1 MEFDANVCTKEFLQ
15 EHRYVLGTLCSGSED
30 FASSSLACDI
40 DVLKLIINE
49 DYRIP
54 AAHSLAC
61 NQAKWVELALASDLE
76 IFDLRDD
83 AGNTTAHAI
92 VQNNDTSLI
101 ARVIQKHPSVLLL
114 ANRHGDTVAHQ
125 IAKKPRDIDWI
136 NSELLKDR
144 NVLTLE
150 NKSGLTVAHYLAFYS
165 PCWAN
170 SQDAQDPEVLMLG
183 MGKTLPLA
191 VALIDQVGC
200 LENQTFLSKQILFLD
215 WDGQSIAERLYVKYN
230 NETGMSLPWIA
241 IHLIS
246 QGAAFKYSEVMS
258 TDIVRKILKQGQ
270 SLINDS
276 LEPEICLKRSIAMY
290 STVFYAFERVQLNF
304 RPKDYED
311 WVGLVN
317 EASNSVNSI
326 LEKNPELLHENHCF
340 DFNCEPGM
348 SLIQQALSKKEF
360 KSPIKTLEVDEIDTT
375 NTHSLY

>member
-1 MEFDANVCTKEFLQ
+1 MEFDASVCTKEFLQ
-15 EHRYVLGTLCSGSED
+15 EHRYFLGTLCSGSEE
-30 FASSSLACDI
+30 FALSSLASDI
-40 DVLKLIINE
+40 DILKLIINE
-49 DYRIP
+49 DFRIP

-61 NQAKWVELALASDLE
+61 NQAKWVELALASNLD
-76 IFDLRDD
+76 IFELRDD

-101 ARVIQKHPSVLLL
+101 AKVIQKHPSVLLL
-114 ANRHGDTVAHQ
+114 ANRHGETVAHQ

-144 NVLTLE
+144 DVLRLE

-170 SQDAQDPEVLMLG
+170 SKDAQDPDVLMLG
-183 MGKTLPLA
+183 MGKTMPLA

-200 LENQTFLSKQILFLD
+200 LENQTFLSKQILCLD
-215 WDGQSIAERLYVKYN
+215 WDDQSIAERLYIKYN

-276 LEPEICLKRSIAMY
+276 LEPEIGLKRSIAMY
-290 STVFYAFERVQLNF
+290 STVIYAFERVQLNF
-304 RPKDYED
+304 RPKDYAD
-311 WVGLVN
+311 WVDLVN

-326 LEKNPELLHENHCF
+326 LEKNPELLHENHCL

-348 SLIQQALSKKEF
+348 LLIQQALSKKEF
-360 KSPIKTLEVDEIDTT
+360 KSAIESFNVDEIDTT
-375 NTHSLY
+375 STHSLY